1 MSEKLKPYE
10 ADRLRTA
17 YRDEYKRV
25 TLSPAKPFNSKEM
38 RYENNNMLLFSGE
51 AALLLKKNGLLI
63 DSDFQDFVDA
73 FKCCEISPGLYQRHP
88 LPYGELHPIIKRD
101 VVSHDEYNGVMYV
114 CAAFPEMRDTL
125 AVDVCNYGDENG
137 QEFNDNY
144 PNTSY
149 AKELAKDFK
158 GVLTKT
164 FKMIKMMIN
173 GEEYRDKVGIAENLT
188 YKRQLRDTC
197 LYRIISSNDSPGL
210 IETLYRALSVVM
222 ATRKPVDYKSN
233 SGRMMHLYSMWAI
246 EEVGHKGLIL
256 KLAHKYFRK
265 KCKEQFGEN
274 YVEELHRR
282 YFKRDKEHPFHG
294 LCIGLK

>member
-10 ADRLRTA
+10 ADRLRTS

-25 TLSPAKPFNSKEM
+25 TLSPARHFNSKEM

-51 AALLLKKNGLLI
+51 AALLLKKNNLLI
-63 DSDFQDFVDA
+63 DSDFEDFVEG
-73 FKCCEISPGLYQRHP
+73 FKSCEIAPGLYQRHP
-88 LPYGELHPIIKRD
+88 LPYGEPHPLVKRD
-101 VVSHDEYNGVMYV
+101 VISHDEYNGVMYA
-114 CAAFPEMRDTL
+114 CAVFPEMRDTL
-125 AVDVCNYGDENG
+125 AVDVCNYGDKYG

-149 AKELAKDFK
+149 YRELVKSPIK
-158 GVLTKT
+158 TLKNT
-164 FKMIKMMIN
+164 FKMFKMMYR
-173 GEEYRDKVGIAENLT
+173 GEEYRDQVGIAENLT

-197 LYRIISSNDSPGL
+197 LYRIMSSNDSPGL
-210 IETLYRALSVVM
+210 IETLYRALSVVLS
-222 ATRKPVDYKSN
+222 TRKPVDYKSN
-233 SGRMMHLYSMWAI
+233 SGRMMMLYSMWAI
-246 EEVGHKGLIL
+246 EEVGHKSKIL
-256 KLAHKYFRK
+256 ALAHKYFRK